1 MYRNQFWLFGLS
13 LNVTIPKSFV
23 LDQWIVT
30 HVSGS
35 SALRQVSTKIPGVL
49 NSQVLIFVIVVFKLM
64 YIINK
69 NMQVRYKSVPL
80 LSANYCWEVGGFV
93 FSNKSEWKEVFHS
106 WGNFYIT
113 KVPELRELSSLNIC
127 LKLWKRKIFPFVP
140 ERDGSMFSYRHT
152 PTALGEL
159 YLLSKSTHKLK
170 TVVVVVCKSKF
181 IYYRWGLR
189 RKFT

>member
-35 SALRQVSTKIPGVL
+35 SALRQVSTKISGVL

-80 LSANYCWEVGGFV
+80 LSANYCREVSF
-93 FSNKSEWKEVFHS
+93 FR
-106 WGNFYIT
+106 T
-113 KVPELRELSSLNIC
+113 SLNEKKCSIPEG
-127 LKLWKRKIFPFVP
+127 IFTSQKFRNW
-140 ERDGSMFSYRHT
+140 ESYRVWIFVWNC
-152 PTALGEL
+152 EKEK
-159 YLLSKSTHKLK
+159 YFLLCQNGMDQCLVIDIFRQH
-170 TVVVVVCKSKF
+170 
-181 IYYRWGLR
+181 
-189 RKFT
+189 